1 MALILED
8 GTALPNS
15 NTYALEATFSA
26 WLISMGYTITKPA
39 EELLLNSM
47 VTIEAQKYKGSKLTK
62 AQALQWPRS
71 DVVVDGFDID
81 EDEIPTQLINA
92 QMQCAYDI
100 DQGNNPSAIGTQAI
114 KSTKSKVDVIEKEIQ
129 YQDNTSSNNYNVAL
143 YGYLSK
149 LLANGSGMGIA
160 AVICS

>member
-1 MALILED
+1 MLILED

-15 NTYALEATFSA
+15 NTYVLEVTFSA

-39 EELLLNSM
+39 EELLLNAM
-47 VTIEAQKYKGSKLTK
+47 ATIEAQNYKGSKLTK

-71 DVVVDGFDID
+71 GVVVDGFDID

-100 DQGNNPSAIGTQAI
+100 DQGNDPSAIGTQDV
-114 KSTKSKVDVIEKEIQ
+114 KKEKVDVIEVE
-129 YQDNTSSNNYNVAL
+129 YQDNTSSGTYNTAF
-143 YGYLSK
+143 YGYLNK
-149 LLANGSGMGIA
+149 LLANGSGMGIT